1 MVKVFSNGPMEEY
14 MKVTIFKIK
23 NMVLAE

>member
-1 MVKVFSNGPMEEY
+1 MVKVFSNGQMEEY